1 MLQYNYGFWQVWDNP
16 MPVTFDGA
24 NKLIIVN
31 PGVTTLDFPTDVY
44 SNWKEWLIQ
53 TDNVNT
59 KFAEAIRTTGGDPLP
74 GGLLLGSSYFL
85 QNGWR
90 MRTWEGNHR
99 LNVIGNVYTQEGENL
114 FVPTHD
120 PHNIE
125 ITLTVSALTYAIPPA
140 TAVLDDLVT
149 LTANSTVDAIS
160 TEFGPAMANLD
171 APVSSRATQTSV
183 DTVSTNVDTA
193 NTNIQ
198 TVSTAVDS
206 IAITADSALILIEEI
221 LKYESNRT
229 RIDKTAKTLTIY
241 DDDDITP
248 IRVFDLKDD
257 TGAASIEAVF
267 ERLPR

>member
-1 MLQYNYGFWQVWDNP
+1 
-16 MPVTFDGA
+16 
-24 NKLIIVN
+24 
-31 PGVTTLDFPTDVY
+31 
-44 SNWKEWLIQ
+44 
-53 TDNVNT
+53 
-59 KFAEAIRTTGGDPLP
+59 
-74 GGLLLGSSYFL
+74 
-85 QNGWR
+85 
-90 MRTWEGNHR
+90 
-99 LNVIGNVYTQEGENL
+99 
-114 FVPTHD
+114 
-120 PHNIE
+120 
-125 ITLTVSALTYAIPPA
+125 
-140 TAVLDDLVT
+140 
-149 LTANSTVDAIS
+149 
-160 TEFGPAMANLD
+160 LD
-171 APVSSRATQTSV
+171 ASVSSRATQTSV